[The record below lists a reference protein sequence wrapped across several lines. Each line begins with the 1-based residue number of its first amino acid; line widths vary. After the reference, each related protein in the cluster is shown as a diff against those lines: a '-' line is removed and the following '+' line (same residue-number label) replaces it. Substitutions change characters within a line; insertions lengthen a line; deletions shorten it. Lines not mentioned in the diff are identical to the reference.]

1 MYYIFH
7 RCRKTVNPQGN
18 PLSSTETC
26 LALKNVRRANYVG
39 YAAWNTCPRNWTEMS
54 VRQKCL
60 DEDSSDLLKNLPV
73 FDEDS
78 HVTYRNIFCA
88 RCNGAV
94 NTKYWEL
101 QFDCFSWL
109 NVTGFNFSTSM
120 DVFKKNCSL
129 AKSPES
135 FQLKYLKRCIPRFQD
150 CHNVS
155 QEKNE
160 SYCQREC
167 LRYSMPFC
175 VDSLD
180 FGTIRFRNP
189 QCALCNGFKPIYLET
204 ECESGSGP
212 VSPPLT
218 ILFDFSSTS
227 TSITVTD
234 RKRNEHQYV
243 EQIWSCAIDEVFD
256 PYIGRCKKI
265 VSAESSNGHSHNKSN
280 ATGGNKGNKT
290 ESNPNC
296 TLIAFNHSDF
306 EQLPN
311 GTVFIKSHNKIYS
324 NTTYLV
330 RDGIIL
336 LCVNFSRNATSSK
349 RDGNI
354 PVAKTTPVSLQ
365 IFTSIGCIVSMV
377 SIVFLLITYTLFPE
391 LRNLPGKIII
401 NLALSLLLYQSVF
414 FSAVRTP
421 NQERCVVVAVLL
433 HFFVLS
439 SFTWMNVMAYDVH
452 RIFTASGRSSVMH
465 LIVLLRV

>member
-26 LALKNVRRANYVG
+26 LALKNVMRANYVG

-54 VRQKCL
+54 VRQNCQ
-60 DEDSSDLLKNLPV
+60 DADSNDLLKNLPV

-129 AKSPES
+129 AKSPKS

-180 FGTIRFRNP
+180 LGTIRFRNP

-234 RKRNEHQYV
+234 RKQNEHQYV

-256 PYIGRCKKI
+256 PYTGRCKKI

-280 ATGGNKGNKT
+280 ATGGSKGNET
-290 ESNPNC
+290 ELNPNC
-296 TLIAFNHSDF
+296 TLIAFNHSDY

-311 GTVFIKSHNKIYS
+311 GTVYIKSHNKIYS

-330 RDGIIL
+330 HDGIIL

-377 SIVFLLITYTLFPE
+377 SLVFLLITYTLFPE

-421 NQERCVVVAVLL
+421 NQEQCVVVAVLL

-465 LIVLLRV
+465 LIVLLQV